1 MTGTTPGITRRALP
15 GLALPLALPLA
26 GPAAAQAPAQA
37 PAQSPAPTAAPAS
50 LTLLLDWFVNPDHA
64 PIVVAQEAGFFGR
77 AGLAV
82 RTIAPADPNDPPRMV
97 AARQADL
104 GVYYQKNL
112 HLAVDQGLPLVR
124 VGTLVA
130 TPLSTLSVLRDGPIR
145 SLADLR
151 GKRIGFS
158 TAGFEEVA
166 VGTILGTVGLGVR
179 DVQLVNV
186 NFGLSSALMSGQV
199 EAILGG
205 FRNFELHQL
214 EIEGRPG
221 RAFYPEQHGMPI
233 YDELIYVAHRDR
245 ARDPA
250 LRRFMD
256 ALEGA
261 TTFLINNPDE
271 SWKMFIAGPRKELD
285 NELNRRA
292 FRDTLNRFALAPA
305 ALDANRYQRF
315 ARFLHDKAMIGAV
328 PPVER
333 YAVELPAA

>member
-1 MTGTTPGITRRALP
+1 MTMLSRRALP
-15 GLALPLALPLA
+15 GLAVLALPA
-26 GPAAAQAPAQA
+26 AAASAQTPAATPS
-37 PAQSPAPTAAPAS
+37 PTPAPQGTAK

-64 PIVVAQEAGFFGR
+64 PIVVAQEAGYFSR
-77 AGLAV
+77 AGLEV
-82 RTIAPADPNDPPRMV
+82 RMVAPADPNDPPRMV
-97 AARQADL
+97 AAKQADL

-112 HLAVDQGLPLVR
+112 YLAVDQGLPLAR

-130 TPLSTLSVLRDGPIR
+130 TPLSTLSVLRDGPVK

-151 GKRIGFS
+151 GRKVGFS

-166 VGTILGTVGLGVR
+166 IDTILGTVGLSSK
-179 DVQLVNV
+179 DVTLVNV

-199 EAILGG
+199 DAILGG
-205 FRNFELHQL
+205 FRNFELHQM
-214 EIEGRPG
+214 EIEKRPG

-245 ARDPA
+245 VGDPS

-261 TTFLINNPDE
+261 TTFLVNNPEE
-271 SWKMFIAGPRKELD
+271 SWTMFIAGQRRELD

-292 FRDTLNRFALAPA
+292 FKDTLNRFALSPA

-315 ARFLHDKAMIGAV
+315 ARFLAERKMIRGV
-328 PPVER
+328 PELSR
-333 YAVELPAA
+333 YAVELPVA